1 MAVKKDRPGSAAQ
14 WWRAEEGDAH
24 KGVMATLAAI
34 RSGSRRPALLERML
48 GKLRSRRY
56 TGLDSESTGITQQVA
71 TGGQLEINV
80 LINLVDTLCA
90 HITTMQPRPVHVPNG
105 ARGWSVR
112 RASRLLDKW
121 MIGLFADHDSYE
133 KLERTMRDAI
143 WAGDGFLKAWHDG
156 DALFQERCW
165 PGDVWVDDGALKTE
179 EPRSLYHARNVPV
192 ELAIARWPEH
202 EAAINASKR
211 IVSKGASSST
221 ASEVVEVVEAWHLP
235 SGHDAEDGRH
245 VECIKRATL
254 SDTPWEYDFFPF
266 VHIRWSKPE
275 VGYYGIGM
283 VEQQQGMQEVFN
295 RNLKKIDEAIDINS
309 MRIIAEEDSIAKEKV
324 TNRPGD
330 ILFVKKTAGHWPQVH
345 VQGSVPADAY
355 NHAWSIYAKLHETV
369 GISELSATAK
379 RPPSE
384 MPGIAYRMQ
393 QDIER
398 GRHGLTLREYDRA
411 VLELARLSTCA
422 MRDLAD
428 GKESRPEW
436 STNYLR
442 GGKISEVIP
451 WADMPQDGDYKLSV
465 WPASIMPATPAGQL
479 ATAQELVGAGF
490 ISKESALSILQIP
503 DIERLMSMEN
513 AYSEYLAYIAER
525 MLFHGERHAP
535 QSYELPYLAIGVL
548 LMGRELLLAL
558 TQEAPEDN
566 LKLLMEWIEMA
577 ELRIKAAAPPPP
589 PGAPMGG
596 PPSMPPGPPPGL
608 PPAMASGGAA

>member
-1 MAVKKDRPGSAAQ
+1 MAVKTGSAP
-14 WWRAEEGDAH
+14 WWRSEDGAAHEG
-24 KGVMATLAAI
+24 VTATLAAI
-34 RSGSRRPALLERML
+34 RAGNKRPALLERML

-56 TGLDSESTGITQQVA
+56 SGLDSDSTGVSQQVA
-71 TGGQLEINV
+71 AGGHLEINV

-112 RASRLLDKW
+112 RAARLLDKW
-121 MIGLFADHDSYE
+121 TIGLFADLDSYE

-156 DALFQERCW
+156 AALFHERCW
-165 PGDVWVDDGALKTE
+165 PGDIWVDDAALKTE
-179 EPRSLYHARNVPV
+179 EPRSLYHARAVAL
-192 ELAIARWPEH
+192 ELALARWPEH
-202 EAAINASKR
+202 DDALHASKR
-211 IVSKGASSST
+211 IVSKGSSGGT
-221 ASEVVEVVEAWHLP
+221 ASEVVEIVEAWHLP
-235 SGHDAEDGRH
+235 SGNGADDGRH
-245 VECIKRATL
+245 VECVKHATL
-254 SDTPWEYDFFPF
+254 SDTPWGYDFFPF
-266 VHIRWSKPE
+266 VHMRWSKPE

-355 NHAWSIYAKLHETV
+355 NHAWSVYAKLHETV

-411 VLELARLSTCA
+411 VLALARLSVEA
-422 MRDLAD
+422 MRNLAA
-428 GKESRPEW
+428 GSEPKPEW

-442 GGKISEVIP
+442 GGKIAEVIP
-451 WADMPQDGDYKLSV
+451 WADMPAEGDYKLSV

-548 LMGRELLLAL
+548 LMGRELLMAL
-558 TQEAPEDN
+558 TQEAPEEN
-566 LKLLMEWIEMA
+566 LALLMEWIEMA
-577 ELRIKAAAPPPP
+577 ELRIRAASPQ
-589 PGAPMGG
+589 G
-596 PPSMPPGPPPGL
+596 PPQGPGGLPPGL
-608 PPAMASGGAA
+608 GSGAGLPGGMPEGGEA